1 MSPFN
6 FRRATK
12 TCTQKYVASPSEV
25 FPLLCPVR
33 EYEWIHGWKCEVI
46 YSESGFVEEGCIFKT
61 SFPGQEGAIWVTTK
75 HDAANKEVQFI
86 RVVPEV
92 LVVEMRIALEDSH
105 DGGTSACFTYIFTAL
120 SEKGNTYIENN
131 AEMEFN
137 HSMVLLEKSMNHFLA
152 TGQMLK
158 GSGLFVSQ
166 K

>member
-1 MSPFN
+1 MSPFI
-6 FRRATK
+6 FRRASK
-12 TCTQKYVASPSEV
+12 TCTQKYLAPPAEV

-75 HDAANKEVQFI
+75 HDAENNEVQFI
-86 RVVPEV
+86 RVVPGV
-92 LVVEMRIALEDSH
+92 LVVEMKIALEDSR
-105 DGGTSACFTYIFTAL
+105 DGGTSACFSYIYTAL
-120 SEKGNTYIENN
+120 SDKGNEYVANNIE
-131 AEMEFN
+131 AEFN
-137 HSMVLLEKSMNHFLA
+137 HTMIIIEKSMNHFLA

-158 GSGLFVSQ
+158 GIGLFVSQ